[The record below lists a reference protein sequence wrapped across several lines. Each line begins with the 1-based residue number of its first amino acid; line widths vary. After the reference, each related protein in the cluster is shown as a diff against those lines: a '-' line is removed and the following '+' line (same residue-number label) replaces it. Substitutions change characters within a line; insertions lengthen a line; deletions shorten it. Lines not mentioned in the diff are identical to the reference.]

1 MSINKLVSV
10 NNVIINLLDD
20 LALDHTK
27 YKPMF
32 TNWAIWAEKQIGSFY
47 QYEKKFA
54 VLDIC
59 GCHAELP
66 CDAKYLQRAIM
77 GDRGCDCT
85 DLFNMVC
92 GNLLNSVNVT
102 SGSIDSTSFLVVDLP
117 SSATATSGTFSFGFM
132 GYDIQD
138 NKIIFKQNL
147 DGQKVTIQYLGLK
160 CDCDGIPLVGE
171 NHLEALAEYCMYK
184 FRRRNPKS
192 GIQLGMIRDHKEA
205 WERLAARSRGDDA
218 EVNDSDYKRIVAL
231 LHDPYAGKG
240 LPLVPSARY
249 FSGNNMSFGW

>member
-85 DLFNMVC
+85 DLYNSVC
-92 GNLLNSVNVT
+92 GNLLSNVNVT
-102 SGSIDSTSFLVVDLP
+102 SGSFDSTSFLVVDLP
-117 SSATATSGTFSFGFM
+117 ASATAESGTFSFGFV

-192 GIQLGMIRDHKEA
+192 GIQLGMIRDHKQA
-205 WERLAARSRGDDA
+205 WEQLAARARGDDA
-218 EVNDSDYKRIVAL
+218 EVNDSDQKRIVAL

-240 LPLVPSARY
+240 LPLVPSAGY
-249 FSGNNMSFGW
+249 GYSNNWTW

>member
-1 MSINKLVSV
+1 MSQNKLVSV

-32 TNWAIWAEKQIGSFY
+32 TNWALWAEKQIGSFY
-47 QYEKKFA
+47 QYQKKFA
-54 VLDIC
+54 VVDIC
-59 GCHAELP
+59 GCTAELP
-66 CDAKYLQRAIM
+66 CDVVYLQRAIM
-77 GDRGCDCT
+77 GDRGCNCN

-92 GNLLNSVNVT
+92 GSLMTNVSMA
-102 SGSIDSTSFLVVDLP
+102 SGNINSTSFLVVDLP
-117 SSATATSGTFSFGFM
+117 SSATTTSGTFSFGFM

-147 DGQKVTIQYLGLK
+147 DGQKVTIQYLGMEV
-160 CDCDGIPLVGE
+160 DCDGIPLVGA
-171 NHLEALAEYCMYK
+171 NHLEALGEYCMYK

-192 GIQLGMIRDHKEA
+192 GIQLGMIRDHKAE
-205 WERLAARSRGDDA
+205 WEKLAARSRGDDA
-218 EVNDSDYKRIVAL
+218 EVNDSDQKRIVAL

-240 LPLVPSARY
+240 LPLVP
-249 FSGNNMSFGW
+249 FSGYGSNNFGW

>member
-1 MSINKLVSV
+1 MSQNKLVSV

-66 CDAKYLQRAIM
+66 CDAVYLQRAIM
-77 GDRGCDCT
+77 GDRGCNCQ
-85 DLFNMVC
+85 DLFNNVW
-92 GNLLNSVNVT
+92 GNLNPYVRA
-102 SGSIDSTSFLVVDLP
+102 GSIDLTSFLVVDLP
-117 SSATATSGTFSFGFM
+117 YEATSNTGNYSIGGFM

-138 NKIIFKQNL
+138 NKIVFKSNFN
-147 DGQKVTIQYLGLK
+147 GQKVTIQYLGLK
-160 CDCDGIPLVGE
+160 VDCDGIPLVGE
-171 NHLEALAEYCMYK
+171 NHLEALGEYCMYK

-192 GIQLGMIRDHKEA
+192 GIQLGMIRDHKQE
-205 WERLAARSRGDDA
+205 WEKLAARSRGDDA
-218 EVNDSDYKRIVAL
+218 EVNDADQKRIVAL

-240 LPLVPSARY
+240 LPLVPSTGY
-249 FSGNNMSFGW
+249 GYSNNSNW